1 MSNLIEVIR
10 DVVVIVT
17 GIIASA
23 FALYK
28 YKKSREAE
36 AVLQLELALKVH
48 NFSAKNLVDVSIQI
62 KNVGK
67 AAAYVSPE
75 GVKKALFMVRKVSCP
90 ENDEQL
96 AWEQF
101 ENQKLINDVE
111 YMGVY
116 GFYYPEE
123 DMIFEP
129 SSIDTY
135 SVFFS
140 TDYYGPVWF
149 RAELID
155 KEEYKWLVDRLFILP
170 KP

>member
-1 MSNLIEVIR
+1 MSNLIEIIR
-10 DVVVIVT
+10 DVVLIVT
-17 GIIASA
+17 GIIGSA
-23 FALYK
+23 FAVYK

-36 AVLQLELALKVH
+36 AVLQLELSLNVH
-48 NFSAKNLVDVSIQI
+48 NFSAKNLIDVSIQI

-75 GVKKALFMVRKVSCP
+75 GVKKALFMVRKISCP
-90 ENDEQL
+90 ENHAQL
-96 AWEQF
+96 VWEQF

-116 GFYYPEE
+116 GSYYPEE

-140 TDYYGPVWF
+140 TNYYGPIWI